1 MYPGNPNIILY
12 SAPQIVLHGLKY
24 FGPLALKDRS
34 ELSDDERAELRDLAT
49 ASAGGFPHLVRAVDG
64 GQEQIGEELWTVNGP
79 KIVALNKLANGT
91 ALAEVTEKIQNF
103 AAPVGMDAQLRDY
116 VELKVRNYAS
126 QVGLPEDRLDG
137 LLKLMLDREAATDEG
152 ITVNSLKKGLPTEL
166 KSVVSTLGAST
177 KSRKYIATIL
187 RPLEIAISDFA
198 IEVLR
203 GLKSYFVD
211 EHDEEV
217 IRMRDELQK
226 SIVHLKAL
234 QSAGDE
240 NMGAL
245 IDKQLAKLGDIEN
258 VASTMEG
265 VVFEYPVGSGRI
277 YKLTGAFAMANQI
290 IGRARRTGM
299 TEEIGNEFSI
309 KVSRDRQVSKPL
321 SEWLKEIEEAK
332 HQYTKLPRS
341 VYEDIMNGSAIV
353 DIVEESNAMPTVYNT
368 ILTYVN
374 GLNEEDD
381 AVELD
386 IVADDE
392 VAAIED
398 EDADPVGAGTVAII
412 PGAFKPP
419 HAGHAEMVRAYAEEA
434 DRVIV
439 LISKPTL
446 RGRTLP
452 DGTEVTAKHSKDI
465 WDIMIGDLPNVEVYI
480 SDHASPINAAYAAVG
495 KPEDRENAARNW
507 ENGPIQ
513 PGSNV
518 ILGASTKDGDAQRWT
533 GAEQYVGDD
542 LNLVPPMQ
550 SAVVCT
556 DRMCGTAYSATDF
569 RRLLGDPEANREELE
584 EFVGAENLDAV
595 LAALGLGANLEEIS
609 TTANVAGAV
618 GARGG
623 PWSTEAAAIKKDNKE
638 EKERSKLVTRSLG
651 IAENKQT
658 VDEVI
663 RLLMERGIMT

>member
-1 MYPGNPNIILY
+1 MGGAAGHMAHPY
-12 SAPQIVLHGLKY
+12 
-24 FGPLALKDRS
+24 
-34 ELSDDERAELRDLAT
+34 DLAWVNT
-49 ASAGGFPHLVRAVDG
+49 GDDLVRFFELAKDVEGTVKIDGVNVSFKVVGEGDNKQFAVDRG
-64 GQEQIGEELWTVNGP
+64 SLQVIDIEGVTIDRVEERFPREGHGMRRMVPNLLNILNEALPSVKGELESFGMWEDP
-79 KIVALNKLANGT
+79 SRFLN
-91 ALAEVTEKIQNF
+91 TE
-103 AAPVGMDAQLRDY
+103 Y
-116 VELKVRNYAS
+116 V
-126 QVGLPEDRLDG
+126 
-137 LLKLMLDREAATDEG
+137 EG
-152 ITVNSLKKGLPTEL
+152 ITNVTAYDKNFLAIHGLNQFYQKIGKVGKAKGVERPGVDRPEGVTAPSVEISYNDQTMESFVRKVN
-166 KSVVSTLGAST
+166 A
-177 KSRKYIATIL
+177 IAENYGFEVISEAQVRRMEDAQVDFSEAL
-187 RPLEIAISDFA
+187 ARPLTINISED
-198 IEVLR
+198 
-203 GLKSYFVD
+203 
-211 EHDEEV
+211 
-217 IRMRDELQK
+217 Q
-226 SIVHLKAL
+226 AL
-234 QSAGDE
+234 
-240 NMGAL
+240 
-245 IDKQLAKLGDIEN
+245 
-258 VASTMEG
+258 T
-265 VVFEYPVGSGRI
+265 
-277 YKLTGAFAMANQI
+277 
-290 IGRARRTGM
+290 
-299 TEEIGNEFSI
+299 
-309 KVSRDRQVSKPL
+309 KPL
-321 SEWLKEIEEAK
+321 SEWLS
-332 HQYTKLPRS
+332 QVTNPRYKLIKGADGKTYNALHREL
-341 VYEDIMNGSAIV
+341 YYKL
-353 DIVEESNAMPTVYNT
+353 VEEGIPVTELIDQADAQDAIYGAVMVHAVRTLGNVLLSASTSDLGDLTSHEGIVLRNKRKFKTSNPVKITGEF
-368 ILTYVN
+368 ILGNLGGGFGTMT
-374 GLNEEDD
+374 EDD
-381 AVELD
+381 DAIELD

-398 EDADPVGAGTVAII
+398 EDADPVGAGTVAIV